1 MGVRIL
7 PMKGEQEIATRLAN
21 LREQLTAVK
30 YDRKTHAKKTGAK
43 RTTLG
48 IRSLRLLEGE
58 IAGLAWVL
66 GVPDPGPTPTVQ

>member
-1 MGVRIL
+1 MLIFQ
-7 PMKGEQEIATRLAN
+7 PMKSEIEIAAR
-21 LREQLTAVK
+21 LRELRERLKVEAAK
-30 YDRKTHAKKTGAK
+30 AKTYAKETGAS

-48 IRSLRLLEGE
+48 IRARRLLEGE